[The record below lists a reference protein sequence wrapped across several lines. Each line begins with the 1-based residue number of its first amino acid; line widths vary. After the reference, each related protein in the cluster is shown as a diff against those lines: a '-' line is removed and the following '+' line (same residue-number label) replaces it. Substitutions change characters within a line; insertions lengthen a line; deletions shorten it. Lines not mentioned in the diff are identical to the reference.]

1 MAPTPKF
8 TANEKKLIRQEIS
21 MGKIAEM
28 CMIGREQVKTVLQSL
43 SSQIVSDDLI
53 SHQKFRGQLSR
64 WGTLFFLISAWA
76 SRTPLRSSLSLALK
90 MVNLLRRLMW
100 PLFWEQTTLWRL
112 NLKGVLMIPS
122 RRYLLKDLC
131 MITGC
136 RHLKCRRSRATAGQL
151 TKQPS
156 HQASSKQES

>member
-76 SRTPLRSSLSLALK
+76 SRTPLRSSHSLALK

-100 PLFWEQTTLWRL
+100 PLFWEQTTSRRL

-131 MITGC
+131 TITGC
-136 RHLKCRRSRATAGQL
+136 RRLKCRRNRATAGQL

>member
-64 WGTLFFLISAWA
+64 WGTLFFLISA
-76 SRTPLRSSLSLALK
+76 
-90 MVNLLRRLMW
+90 
-100 PLFWEQTTLWRL
+100 
-112 NLKGVLMIPS
+112 
-122 RRYLLKDLC
+122 
-131 MITGC
+131 
-136 RHLKCRRSRATAGQL
+136 
-151 TKQPS
+151 
-156 HQASSKQES
+156 